1 MKPGLLVISHGSR
14 DGSWVTLVDEAIA
27 KAAWPEG
34 VPIASSFLECVPNRT
49 IQDGIDALEAQGVDH
64 IGVIPL
70 FVSAGST
77 HVDEIAYA
85 LGVTA
90 APLAE
95 TGLAPFRV
103 NARVLYGRPLD
114 GGTVAADLGEA
125 SGEWP
130 GLADSKEANGGAGGD
145 AARALGGAD
154 DAEEDILLRMVEARL
169 RGLGVRPGA
178 DGVLLVAHGS
188 QHEPFQARW
197 HDSLRGLARLLVKR
211 GMCAAASHAL
221 LCCEDVAA
229 AAQRLMSLLGGTAD
243 GFGERAEKLAAPFP
257 MFDTAPS
264 LGADDELGNHAVKRR
279 VAMVPVFLSRGYFT
293 THVIPERLADVPVM
307 YDGQTLLPHPAL
319 GRWLEREAERLLA
332 MLAGR
337 LKD

>member
-1 MKPGLLVISHGSR
+1 MKPGLLVVSHGSR

-34 VPIASSFLECVPNRT
+34 VPIASSFLECVPSRN
-49 IQDGIDALEAQGVDH
+49 IQDGVDALEAQGVDH

-70 FVSAGST
+70 FVSAGSK

-90 APLAE
+90 APLAKTE
-95 TGLAPFRV
+95 LAPFRV

-114 GGTVAADLGEA
+114 
-125 SGEWP
+125 
-130 GLADSKEANGGAGGD
+130 
-145 AARALGGAD
+145 GGAD

-178 DGVLLVAHGS
+178 DGVLLIAHGS
-188 QHEPFQARW
+188 PHEPFQARW

-221 LCCEDVAA
+221 LCCEDIAA
-229 AAQRLMSLLGGTAD
+229 AAQRLMSLLSGAAD
-243 GFGERAEKLAAPFP
+243 GFGERAEKLAAPLP
-257 MFDTAPS
+257 MFDAAPS
-264 LGADDELGNHAVKRR
+264 LGADEELDEHAVKRR
-279 VAMVPVFLSRGYFT
+279 VAVVPVFLSRGYFT

-307 YDGQTLLPHPAL
+307 YDGQTLLPYPAL
-319 GRWLEREAERLLA
+319 SRWLEREAERLLG

-337 LKD
+337 LSE